1 MWTFK
6 IVFLT
11 ERGEFFMTITDVRIR
26 KINTEA
32 KMKAIVSVTIND
44 AFVVHDVKVVEGHN
58 GLFVAMP
65 SKRMPDGDFRDV
77 AHPISSDARAV
88 IQSAV
93 LQAYEL
99 AV

>member
-26 KINTEA
+26 KINTEG